1 MPLLTISMSEVPAA
15 DAGLASGFGNV
26 TMQIGA
32 AIGLAALGTI
42 STSHAQALVAQ
53 GHSDGRGLDQRL
65 PGRIHACGR
74 QRRGRPPGGASDAAA
89 TGGGDRRRELV
100 RIGLD
105 EAEAEAA

>member
-42 STSHAQALVAQ
+42 STSHTQAMLAQ
-53 GHSDGRGLDQRL
+53 GATVEAALT
-65 PGRIHACGR
+65 
-74 QRRGRPPGGASDAAA
+74 GGYQLAFLLAAA
-89 TGGGDRRRELV
+89 SVAAGVAVVLTMLRSSGGNRRNEPAHV
-100 RIGLD
+100 D
-105 EAEAEAA
+105 FDQAEAEAA